1 MLSRIAGAI
10 RGSHVSSSERSV
22 GSRISAAALAIG
34 GFTVGVKVV
43 ALGSTLL
50 IASFF
55 GTGDDLEAFLI
66 AFLLPSMG
74 MSVICGAFRSALIP
88 TYVQVREQYGSLHA
102 QSLFS
107 RIMFVASGIL
117 LLSVGCFAVLVPYL
131 LPLLASGFPPTK
143 LALAIQLS
151 YLLLPVIAVKGIA
164 TIYGAALNA
173 EERFSLVAAAPALI
187 PATTILFML
196 LWPVPAT
203 RIYGLAVATIVGMVG
218 ELIAVSWALKLR
230 GIALL
235 PRRAASSAAS
245 RQVISQYFPIL
256 AGALLMSGTAFVDEA
271 MAASLS
277 AGSLASLSYGGRFVN
292 VILQVLSGAIATA
305 VLPFFSK
312 LVDERNWSALRS
324 LLRVY
329 IARILVV
336 TAGITLLL
344 VVSSETLI
352 GLVLQR
358 GVFGHGDTVL
368 VGRIQA
374 VYALQIPFYVCG
386 IMLVRV
392 ISSLKANHVLV
403 IGSFA
408 NLVIN
413 ICLNY
418 LFMQIWGVTGVAL
431 STVCVYLFS
440 IAYIVIM
447 VYRILLS
454 GGGAARLSDRQR
466 SGGSGVQDAG
476 HRTAEAFGDALAR
489 GRGASDSD
497 VTRLGAERSF

>member
-10 RGSHVSSSERSV
+10 RGSHISSSERSV

-34 GFTVGVKVV
+34 GFTVGVKAV

-151 YLLLPVIAVKGIA
+151 YLLLPVIAVKGVA

-187 PATTILFML
+187 PASTILFML

-312 LVDERNWSALRS
+312 LVERAQLERAPIAAQGVHCAHTCRNGRNYALAGRLFRDVDRLGTATRRIWTRRHRTGRTNSGGVRVADSILRLRHNARS
-324 LLRVY
+324 RDLVAEGQPCPRDRVLCQPRHQHLLELPLHADMGRYGSGAFDGLRVSVFDCLY
-329 IARILVV
+329 HDH
-336 TAGITLLL
+336 GI
-344 VVSSETLI
+344 SNS
-352 GLVLQR
+352 
-358 GVFGHGDTVL
+358 
-368 VGRIQA
+368 
-374 VYALQIPFYVCG
+374 P
-386 IMLVRV
+386 
-392 ISSLKANHVLV
+392 
-403 IGSFA
+403 
-408 NLVIN
+408 
-413 ICLNY
+413 
-418 LFMQIWGVTGVAL
+418 
-431 STVCVYLFS
+431 
-440 IAYIVIM
+440 
-447 VYRILLS
+447 
-454 GGGAARLSDRQR
+454 
-466 SGGSGVQDAG
+466 
-476 HRTAEAFGDALAR
+476 
-489 GRGASDSD
+489 
-497 VTRLGAERSF
+497 

>member
-10 RGSHVSSSERSV
+10 RGSHISSSERSV

-34 GFTVGVKVV
+34 GFTVGVKAV

-187 PATTILFML
+187 PASTILFML

-256 AGALLMSGTAFVDEA
+256 AGA
-271 MAASLS
+271 
-277 AGSLASLSYGGRFVN
+277 
-292 VILQVLSGAIATA
+292 
-305 VLPFFSK
+305 
-312 LVDERNWSALRS
+312 RS
-324 LLRVY
+324 
-329 IARILVV
+329 
-336 TAGITLLL
+336 
-344 VVSSETLI
+344 
-352 GLVLQR
+352 
-358 GVFGHGDTVL
+358 
-368 VGRIQA
+368 
-374 VYALQIPFYVCG
+374 
-386 IMLVRV
+386 
-392 ISSLKANHVLV
+392 
-403 IGSFA
+403 
-408 NLVIN
+408 
-413 ICLNY
+413 
-418 LFMQIWGVTGVAL
+418 
-431 STVCVYLFS
+431 
-440 IAYIVIM
+440 
-447 VYRILLS
+447 
-454 GGGAARLSDRQR
+454 
-466 SGGSGVQDAG
+466 
-476 HRTAEAFGDALAR
+476 
-489 GRGASDSD
+489 
-497 VTRLGAERSF
+497 